1 MTDSVLGTS
10 RRHERLMTD
19 PNEQHPDSVTELD
32 EPTGLR
38 VHPVAGRIGAEVVG
52 VDLGGDLADD
62 VVAAI
67 GAALVDHKV
76 LFFRGQH
83 LDPASHVAFARQF
96 GTLTL
101 GHPTVP
107 ALDGHPNVF
116 ELDAAKGAR
125 ANVWHTDVTFVDRPP
140 ASSILNAVTIP
151 PFGGDTVWAN
161 TDAGYHDLP
170 DHLRSLADQLWA
182 RHSNTS
188 DYGSITTAGSAY
200 TAAFLSNQF
209 EARHP
214 VVRVHPVSGRPS
226 LLLGGF
232 ARQIEGLSAHES
244 ADLIRTFQ
252 TYVTRPENTVR
263 WRWQTGDVAMWD
275 NQSSQ
280 HYAID
285 DYGDQPRRVQRV
297 TLVGE
302 PVRSLDGVAG
312 ESITGDA
319 AAYLTLG

>member
-1 MTDSVLGTS
+1 VTNSVRGTS
-10 RRHERLMTD
+10 GRDERTMTGLNGQ
-19 PNEQHPDSVTELD
+19 PPDSCSQRDV
-32 EPTGLR
+32 PTSLR
-38 VHPVAGRIGAEVVG
+38 VHPVAGRIGAEVIG
-52 VDLGGDLADD
+52 VDLGGPVSDE
-62 VVAAI
+62 VASAI
-67 GAALVDHKV
+67 AAALVDHKV

-83 LDPASHVAFARQF
+83 LDPASHVAFARRL

-140 ASSILNAVTIP
+140 AASILNAVTIP

-161 TDAGYHDLP
+161 TEAAYLDLP
-170 DHLRSLADQLWA
+170 EHLRSLADQLWA

-188 DYGSITTAGSAY
+188 DYGSITTAGSSY

-232 ARQIEGLSAHES
+232 ARRIEGLSAQES

-275 NQSSQ
+275 NQSTQ

-285 DYGDQPRRVQRV
+285 DFGDQPRRVQRV

-302 PVRSLDGVAG
+302 PVRSLAGVAG

>member
-1 MTDSVLGTS
+1 MSAVSTVTDRTG
-10 RRHERLMTD
+10 
-19 PNEQHPDSVTELD
+19 
-32 EPTGLR
+32 GLR
-38 VHPVAGRIGAEVVG
+38 IRPVAGRIGAEVDG
-52 VDLGGDLADD
+52 VDLTGAPHQDVIDAIAD
-62 VVAAI
+62 
-67 GAALVDHKV
+67 ALVVHKV

-83 LDPASHVAFARQF
+83 LDAESHVSFARRF
-96 GTLTL
+96 GTITL

-107 ALDGHPNVF
+107 AIDGHPHVF
-116 ELDAAKGAR
+116 ELDATTGAR

-140 ASSILNAVTIP
+140 SASILNAVTIP

-161 TDAGYHDLP
+161 TEAAYLDLAP
-170 DHLRSLADQLWA
+170 HMRTLADGLWA
-182 RHSNTS
+182 NHTNSA
-188 DYGSITTAGSAY
+188 DYGRITTAGSDY
-200 TAAFLSNQF
+200 TDAFLSTHF

-214 VVRVHPVSGRPS
+214 VVRIHPVSGRPS

-232 ARQIEGLSAHES
+232 ARRIEGVSAQES
-244 ADLIRTFQ
+244 NDLIRLFQ
-252 TYVTRPENTVR
+252 AHVTRPENTVR

-275 NQSSQ
+275 NQSTQ

-302 PVRSLDGVAG
+302 PARSVGGDIS

-319 AAYLTLG
+319 SDYLSVG

>member
-1 MTDSVLGTS
+1 VTDSVLGTS
-10 RRHERLMTD
+10 RRGEPLMIS
-19 PNEQHPDSVTELD
+19 PNRQHVDVVAAFD
-32 EPTGLR
+32 EPTSLR
-38 VHPVAGRIGAEVVG
+38 VRPVAGRIGAEVVG
-52 VDLGGDLADD
+52 ADIGGNLDD
-62 VVAAI
+62 EVVAAI
-67 GAALVDHKV
+67 AAALVDHKV

-83 LDPASHVAFARQF
+83 LDPASHVAFARRF

-107 ALDGHPNVF
+107 ALEGHPNVF

-140 ASSILNAVTIP
+140 AASILNAVTIP

-161 TDAGYHDLP
+161 TEAAYLDLP

-188 DYGSITTAGSAY
+188 DYGSITTAGSSY

-214 VVRVHPVSGRPS
+214 VVRVHPMSGRPS

-232 ARQIEGLSAHES
+232 ARRIEGLSAQES

-275 NQSSQ
+275 NQSTQ

-285 DYGDQPRRVQRV
+285 DFGDQPRRVQRV
-297 TLVGE
+297 TLVGD
-302 PVRSLDGVAG
+302 PVRSLGGVAG
-312 ESITGDA
+312 ESVTGDA

>member
-38 VHPVAGRIGAEVVG
+38 VHPVAGRIGSEVVG

-188 DYGSITTAGSAY
+188 DYGSITTAVQAN
-200 TAAFLSNQF
+200 TILAA
-209 EARHP
+209 
-214 VVRVHPVSGRPS
+214 GR
-226 LLLGGF
+226 
-232 ARQIEGLSAHES
+232 
-244 ADLIRTFQ
+244 ADL
-252 TYVTRPENTVR
+252 VALARPHLT
-263 WRWQTGDVAMWD
+263 DPSFAL
-275 NQSSQ
+275 
-280 HYAID
+280 H
-285 DYGDQPRRVQRV
+285 
-297 TLVGE
+297 
-302 PVRSLDGVAG
+302 
-312 ESITGDA
+312 A
-319 AAYLTLG
+319 AAQYGSKAVATPVQYGPGRDALFRNSRLEREELLDLRRRARPASHAPT